1 MCLNIDE
8 NGLVDWVNF
17 NLQEKQEIKILER
30 IQNTCEGSDL
40 WKEEK
45 FILFLTERRMR

>member
-1 MCLNIDE
+1 MLSFPCLKNGLPRVCLNIDE

-40 WKEEK
+40 
-45 FILFLTERRMR
+45 